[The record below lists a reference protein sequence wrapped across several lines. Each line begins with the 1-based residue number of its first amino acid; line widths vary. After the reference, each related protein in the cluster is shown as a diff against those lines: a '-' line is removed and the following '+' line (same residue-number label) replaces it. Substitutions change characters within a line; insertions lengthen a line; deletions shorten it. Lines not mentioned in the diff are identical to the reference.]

1 MIQNGKRF
9 FDKSKDREFIV
20 SKDIEYLYPFIIN
33 KLYRNYQENYSQL
46 SFIKKKNKEA
56 ILEEIRRFLV
66 LGRNIGYCDEMV
78 QYVSKNLDIECLIEF
93 LNRRRIAKE
102 DQQADQDLPILHKT
116 YLDDDEI
123 LYVEQDLPM
132 ASNEDIER
140 ITDLVSKSIKYETKR
155 GTAR

>member
-1 MIQNGKRF
+1 M
-9 FDKSKDREFIV
+9 
-20 SKDIEYLYPFIIN
+20 
-33 KLYRNYQENYSQL
+33 
-46 SFIKKKNKEA
+46 
-56 ILEEIRRFLV
+56 EEIRRFLV

-102 DQQADQDLPILHKT
+102 DWQAEQDLPILHKT

-123 LYVEQDLPM
+123 LYVEQDLLM

-140 ITDLVSKSIKYETKR
+140 ITDLVSESVKYETKR
-155 GTAR
+155 GTVR